1 MNSIVLKI
9 EYDGTRYAGWQ
20 RQKNALSVQET
31 IEHALKSLTGMNL
44 TIIGAG
50 RTDAGVHASGQ
61 IAHSRLPEEINV
73 KEEKLSKAIN
83 YYLPEDIRI
92 VESRIIQYQFHS
104 TKDAIAREY
113 HYFIHLV
120 DRPLLRHFSTLIKT
134 KIDVSLLIESAKIF
148 LGKKDFTTFSKF
160 NKETKDYVCD
170 VQNCEWAVIT
180 EQQYKL
186 TIRAD
191 RFVYGM
197 VRGIVGAMIEI
208 ARGKINGEQISSALE
223 KKDRNFSCPMAP
235 AKGLILTNVY
245 YPENIDPFGVKK

>member
-31 IEHALKSLTGMNL
+31 IEQALKSLTGMTL
-44 TIIGAG
+44 SVIGAG

-61 IAHSRLPEEINV
+61 VAHSRLPEKINIR
-73 KEEKLSKAIN
+73 EEKLSKAIN

-92 VESRIIQYQFHS
+92 IQSRIIDYPFHS

-113 HYFIHLV
+113 NYFIHLV

-148 LGKKDFTTFSKF
+148 LGKKDFTTFSKL

-170 VQNCEWAVIT
+170 VQVCEWSEIN
-180 EQQYKL
+180 EKQYKL

-208 ARGKINGEQISSALE
+208 ARGKIDFVGVRSALE
-223 KKDRNFSCPMAP
+223 KKDRNYTSPMAP
-235 AKGLILTNVY
+235 ANGLILTNVY
-245 YPENIDPFGVKK
+245 YPKDTDPFQR